1 MSEYSFAP
9 SEHSITLD
17 GETTS
22 ITPPSIADV
31 LKKPNGKLTLLEIF
45 NARLA
50 LDDCENKLKKHDSK
64 GRRKVEEWRENILN
78 CEKKKHEYNAR
89 IINKILLKV
98 IFQKNGA
105 VRKCFFCNIKIN
117 NVSKHILG
125 KHRKEYDVLV
135 KHIPEN
141 ILTDLS
147 ANLTSNTV
155 VVNDQLRKDVEDLNL
170 EQVYEQIFDDHII
183 NSTDDVFINVN
194 NSGFSKT
201 IATDLTDTLPLD
213 QLLVPKSKLVA
224 ALNEN
229 IQEESFVAVKNIV
242 S

>member
-22 ITPPSIADV
+22 ITPPSIAAV
-31 LKKPNGKLTLLEIF
+31 LKKSNAKVTLLEII
-45 NARLA
+45 NARHY
-50 LDDCENKLKKHDSK
+50 LDVCEKRLGGNDPIAC
-64 GRRKVEEWRENILN
+64 RKIEEWREEILK

-105 VRKCFFCNIKIN
+105 VRKCYFCNMKII

-125 KHRKEYDVLV
+125 EHRKEYDVLV
-135 KHIPEN
+135 KHIPEK
-141 ILTDLS
+141 ILIDLS
-147 ANLTSNTV
+147 ANLTSNIV
-155 VVNDQLRKDVEDLNL
+155 VGNDHLRKDVEDLNL
-170 EQVYEQIFDDHII
+170 EQVYEQIFDNTA
-183 NSTDDVFINVN
+183 NSDNVAMDIGRN
-194 NSGFSKT
+194 
-201 IATDLTDTLPLD
+201 IATDLTNAISQDNI
-213 QLLVPKSKLVA
+213 LVSSRSRFA
-224 ALNEN
+224 AVVNAN
-229 IQEESFVAVKNIV
+229 IQTESDNAVRHIV